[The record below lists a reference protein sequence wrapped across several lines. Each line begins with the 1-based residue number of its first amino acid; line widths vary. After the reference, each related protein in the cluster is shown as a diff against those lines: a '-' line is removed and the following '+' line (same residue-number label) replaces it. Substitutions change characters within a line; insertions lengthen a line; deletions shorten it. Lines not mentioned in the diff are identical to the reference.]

1 MRPSSK
7 IKLSAQFFIW
17 AYQKYNIPIEGS
29 ALITGMDN
37 CPDWVAATAA
47 ALTALD

>member
-17 AYQKYNIPIEGS
+17 AYQKCNITIEGS

-37 CPDWVAATAA
+37 CPHWVAATAA
-47 ALTALD
+47 ALTGLD